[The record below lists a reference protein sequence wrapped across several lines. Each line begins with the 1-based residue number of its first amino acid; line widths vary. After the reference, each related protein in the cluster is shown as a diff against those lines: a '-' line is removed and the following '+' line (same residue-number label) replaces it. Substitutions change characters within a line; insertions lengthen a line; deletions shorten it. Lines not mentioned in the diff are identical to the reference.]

1 MAAITDYYSEENLA
15 RIKTNISTSYMYF
28 EDNYKTFR
36 DFKRFVFCES
46 VTEDQR
52 SMLRRL
58 NRPAT
63 EFNILEAYI
72 SRLLGEFSKH
82 EPSITVSPA
91 EDAPIP
97 VETTKFIENHI
108 RHTMYEADKN
118 SFAYEI
124 YKDLLAGGF
133 SVAKVYTDYSSPMS
147 FDQTIKWEKEFDPTL
162 CGFDPLARA
171 SHKGDGE
178 YSFALRPMLKD
189 DFERR
194 FPDLTIENME
204 YMRDIEGFSWTYID
218 SQDRKTILVGDYYE
232 KKKRKVKI
240 VKLANGVVMSMKK
253 YKKMKA
259 LWEQEQFIE
268 QIPVIIGSPRITEL
282 ETICHYKLIGSKI
295 LEYTETDY
303 SFLPHVFFDGNSI
316 QLTRGSS
323 STNSYQMTRPYV
335 YHAKGI
341 QELKNFA
348 GQTLANHL
356 QTLVQHKWII
366 KKEALPPEKDY
377 LAALTNP
384 QRANTMVVQ
393 AFMENDPTI
402 AIPDPIVPVQQMPAP
417 PEVMAAFSASDPT
430 TQVILGSYASNLGQ
444 NDNDLSG
451 KAVIESTSVGNSAS
465 MPYVVG
471 YLAGLNQMALIQ
483 VDLMP
488 KYILGKRKL
497 PTADKAGEK
506 NYQEVNTP
514 GNPQLDYGN
523 HALNVCIEAGV
534 NFAVQKNQAL
544 QQITSLM
551 QASQDFAAFMNDDS
565 TLPILVDN
573 LTCYGSDRLKEAVP
587 QWIQKKAKMQQQAQQ
602 QQQEAMQNDPSLL
615 RAKTEMAKVQQ
626 QAEQD
631 QVENQF
637 KAAQLSIDKELADA
651 KLMEAEAKISESQV
665 DQAIRLE
672 EGETSRFN
680 HSIDAA
686 TKIAELEYKEH
697 QKHIDLHGASMAERE
712 LQHSIEQSKKGDTNG
727 N

>member
-1 MAAITDYYSEENLA
+1 MADKIDYYSDTNLQ
-15 RIKTNISTSYMYF
+15 RIKDNIGTSYLYF
-28 EDNYKTFR
+28 EDNYKRFR
-36 DFKRFVFCES
+36 DFRRFVFCES

-97 VETTKFIENHI
+97 VEVCKVVEGHI
-108 RHTMYEADKN
+108 RHVMYDANKN

-124 YKDLLAGGF
+124 YKDLLSGGF
-133 SVAKVYTDYSSPMS
+133 SVAKVWTDYASPMS
-147 FDQTIKWEKEFDPTL
+147 FDQVIKWEREFDPTL

-178 YSFALRPMLKD
+178 FSFALRPMLKE

-194 FPDLTIENME
+194 FPDLDITELE

-218 SQDRKTILVGDYYE
+218 SQSRKTILVGDYYE

-240 VKLANGVVMSMKK
+240 VKLANGVVMPLKK
-253 YKKMKA
+253 YKKMQV
-259 LWEQEQFIE
+259 LWEEEQFIE
-268 QIPVIIGSPRITEL
+268 QIPVIVGQPRVTEL
-282 ETICHYKLIGSKI
+282 ETICHYKLIGCKI
-295 LEYTETDY
+295 LEYVETDY
-303 SFLPHVFFDGNSI
+303 TYLPHVFFDGNSI
-316 QLTRGSS
+316 HLTRGTS

-356 QTLVQHKWII
+356 QTLVQHKWVIM
-366 KKEALPPEKDY
+366 KEAIPQEKDY
-377 LAALTNP
+377 LAALINP
-384 QRANTMVVQ
+384 QRANTLVVQ
-393 AFMENDPTI
+393 AYSENNPDKP
-402 AIPDPIVPVQQMPAP
+402 IPNPITPVQQMPAP
-417 PEVMAAFSASDPT
+417 PEVMQAFSASDPT

-451 KAVIESTSVGNSAS
+451 KAVIESASVGNSAA

-497 PTADKAGEK
+497 PTVDKAGARD
-506 NYQEVNTP
+506 YQEINTP
-514 GNPQLDYGN
+514 GNPELDYGE

-551 QASQDFAAFMNDDS
+551 QASEDFAQFMNDDLS
-565 TLPILVDN
+565 LPILVDN

-587 QWIQKKAKMQQQAQQ
+587 KWIEKKQQMQQQAQQ
-602 QQQEAMQNDPSLL
+602 MQQQQMQNDPSMI
-615 RAKTEMAKVQQ
+615 RAQTEMAKVKQQ
-626 QAEQD
+626 EQQD
-631 QVENQF
+631 QIENQL
-637 KAAQLSIDKELADA
+637 KMAQLEIDKELARA

-665 DQAIRLE
+665 NQVIRLE

-680 HSIDAA
+680 HQIDSA
-686 TKIAELEYKEH
+686 TKIAEIEFKEH
-697 QKHIDLHGASMAERE
+697 QKAIDVHDQHLKHAELEHKINGENHG
-712 LQHSIEQSKKGDTNG
+712 D
-727 N
+727 

>member
-1 MAAITDYYSEENLA
+1 MADKTEYYSEENLA
-15 RIKTNISTSYMYF
+15 RIKKNISVSYMYF
-28 EDNYKTFR
+28 EDNYKRFR
-36 DFKRFVFCES
+36 DFRRFVFCES

-52 SMLRRL
+52 AMLRRL

-97 VETTKFIENHI
+97 AETTKLIEDHI
-108 RHTMYEADKN
+108 RHVMYDANKN

-124 YKDLLAGGF
+124 YKDLLSGGF
-133 SVAKVYTDYSSPMS
+133 SVAKVWTDYASPMS
-147 FDQTIKWEKEFDPTL
+147 FDQVIKWEREFDPTL

-178 YSFALRPMLKD
+178 YSFALKPMLQD
-189 DFERR
+189 DFERQ
-194 FPDLTIENME
+194 FKEIDISLLE
-204 YMRDIEGFSWTYID
+204 YTRDVEGFNWTFED

-232 KKKRKVKI
+232 KKKRQVKI
-240 VKLANGVVMSMKK
+240 VKLANGVVMPLKK
-253 YKKMKA
+253 YKKMQIM
-259 LWEQEQFIE
+259 WEQEQIME
-268 QIPVIIGSPRITEL
+268 QIPVIVGQPRMTEL
-282 ETICHYKLIGSKI
+282 ETICHYKLIGCKI

-303 SFLPHVFFDGNSI
+303 TYLPHVFFDGNSI
-316 QLTRGSS
+316 QLTRGPS
-323 STNSYQMTRPYV
+323 STQAYQMTRPYV

-356 QTLVQHKWII
+356 QTLVQHKWIV
-366 KKEALPPEKDY
+366 KKEAIPQEKDY
-377 LAALTNP
+377 IAALTNP
-384 QRANTMVVQ
+384 QRANTLVVQ
-393 AFMENDPTI
+393 AFQENNPDI

-451 KAVIESTSVGNSAS
+451 KAVIESASVGNSAA

-471 YLAGLNQMALIQ
+471 YLAGLNQMARIQ

-497 PTADKAGEK
+497 PTTDKAGEK
-506 NYQEVNTP
+506 DYQEVNTP
-514 GNPQLDYGN
+514 NNPQLDYSA

-551 QASQDFAAFMNDDS
+551 QASEDFAQFMNDDS

-573 LTCYGSDRLKEAVP
+573 LTCYGADRLKEAVP
-587 QWIQKKAKMQQQAQQ
+587 KWIEKKAQMQQQAQQ
-602 QQQEAMQNDPSLL
+602 MQQEQMQNDPALI
-615 RAKTEMAKVQQ
+615 RAKTEMQKVQQ
-626 QAEQD
+626 QAQQD
-631 QVENQF
+631 QVENQL
-637 KAAQLSIDKELADA
+637 KVAQLSIDKELADA
-651 KLMEAEAKISESQV
+651 KIMEAEAKISESQV

-680 HSIDAA
+680 HSIDNA
-686 TKIAELEYKEH
+686 TKIAEIEFKEH
-697 QKHIDLHGASMAERE
+697 QKMIDMHDQHLKHKELEHTIKEASKPE
-712 LQHSIEQSKKGDTNG
+712 KKVD
-727 N
+727 